1 MLGFRY
7 AQRLALKPLVL
18 ISNITNNMIANK
30 SFANN
35 MIANNIRLNKVIRLG
50 YWLGIALC
58 AVLSISI
65 PNDELITQV
74 DDYCASDFNDIIRP
88 SNGKWLDKIIE
99 RDLSI
104 NPDPNYWDWF
114 RHEKNRKNLTSNQ
127 WVIIKKFGKFN

>member
-1 MLGFRY
+1 MLGFS
-7 AQRLALKPLVL
+7 L
-18 ISNITNNMIANK
+18 
-30 SFANN
+30 FANN
-35 MIANNIRLNKVIRLG
+35 IMTNNCLHLEISQIIRMRQIIRLG

-74 DDYCASDFNDIIRP
+74 DDYCASDFNDNIKP
-88 SNGKWLDKIIE
+88 TNGKWLDKIIE

-104 NPDPNYWDWF
+104 NPNPNYWDWY

-127 WVIIKKFGKFN
+127 WMIIKKFGKFN